1 MFDRIKL
8 RRDLTDCTGR
18 LLARAGA
25 VVSVD
30 SIAEAAAS
38 ARPGATTPIADTFIA
53 DDLGDALRD
62 PAHQYLVRTE
72 AEFASVRGV
81 IESAG
86 LPQPLLEE
94 MADAKM
100 GDPVR
105 YRHALSTA
113 VVTTRLILAA
123 AGTSRASP
131 QIAAA
136 ALLHDIGMRHVPRR
150 VTATP
155 DSIHGDDA
163 LDVAQHPLLG
173 AFQLAR
179 VLGNHPA
186 VEAALAHHWR
196 DGQGYPDLA
205 SRPSPTTEVVA
216 VASAFAA
223 LTHGRAYRSEPFGA
237 RGAADLLVSDAAA
250 GHADPF
256 AVKLLVHALRGAE
269 GAMSA
274 LRFARARQGIAPE
287 VNRHTRIAPPARR
300 MM

>member
-18 LLARAGA
+18 LIARTGA

-38 ARPGATTPIADTFIA
+38 ARPGATTPVADTFIA
-53 DDLGDALRD
+53 DDLGGALGD
-62 PAHQYLVRTE
+62 PAHQHLLRTE
-72 AEFASVRGV
+72 GESTSVRRV
-81 IESAG
+81 IESAA

-105 YRHALSTA
+105 YKHALSTA

-136 ALLHDIGMRHVPRR
+136 ALLHDIGMRHVPHR

-179 VLGNHPA
+179 VLGSHPA

-196 DGQGYPDLA
+196 DGQGYPDLG

-223 LTHGRAYRSEPFGA
+223 LTQPRPFRSDRFDARA
-237 RGAADLLVSDAAA
+237 AADLLVAEVRA
-250 GHADPF
+250 GTADGGT
-256 AVKLLVHALRGAE
+256 VKLLVHALRGGQGDPRTVRF
-269 GAMSA
+269 GAS
-274 LRFARARQGIAPE
+274 RGGQVPE
-287 VNRHTRIAPPARR
+287 VNRHTAVAAPPASK
-300 MM
+300 